1 MARGTRILLAGSGGP
16 FATEVLD
23 EAVRLAEEQDAKIS
37 VLQVLRVW
45 GTGLGLPHPALKPN
59 ASEQQAAL
67 DTVSAAL
74 DHLEAHDVPV
84 SGQLIIGTRHP
95 ARSILRHIDRTGMH
109 MVVMGAPAKRRLG
122 DWSWAN
128 EPYRVARRARVP
140 VVLVTPPTES

>member
-23 EAVRLAEEQDAKIS
+23 EAVRLAGERDAKVS